1 MIRRQQPVE
10 IDGAPLQLRAIRT
23 LDAGPSTVALTR
35 RRARVG
41 HGKERV
47 VHARSVARR
56 LLRSERFLHNLGAV
70 ALLEFAARAR
80 GLDGPPKPPGRRK
93 IAAAM
98 PPTPEGLHARSE
110 QPTSQP

>member
-23 LDAGPSTVALTR
+23 LDAGLSAVGLTR

-56 LLRSERFLHNLGAV
+56 LLRGERFLHNLFAGALPS
-70 ALLEFAARAR
+70 AGGIGGPFEAPQSYRPLSEERRSRAR
-80 GLDGPPKPPGRRK
+80 
-93 IAAAM
+93 
-98 PPTPEGLHARSE
+98 EVSSARGKLS
-110 QPTSQP
+110 TR